1 MFVERTAFHGKNKR
15 NGKSILCMIQKQWKG
30 ISCMTRIAFVGKGG
44 SGKTTLASLFSRFLG
59 AQQHVVLAI
68 DADINQHLGQALGL
82 SAQEAA
88 TIPPLGGEMGRIK
101 QYLRGTNP
109 RIASADEMIKT
120 TPPGRGSRLLRAAEN
135 NPLIDSFARSV
146 DGVTL
151 LVTGPFGE
159 EDLGLKCYHSKVGAV
174 ELLLN
179 HCVDGP
185 DEYLVVDMTAGAD
198 SFASGL
204 FTRFDLTC
212 IVVEPTVR
220 ALGVY
225 HQYKAYA
232 QGYGVRMSVVGNKVE
247 NEDDLA
253 FLREHIGKDLLTW
266 IGRSGYVRAMEKGR
280 VQPLSHLEEAHL
292 HALETIKAT
301 ADTCEKDWTTFYHQA
316 VAFHRKNALSW
327 ANAQLGA
334 DLTLQIDPD
343 FDPQEYQASLL
354 SPVSGRPLREA
365 F

>member
-1 MFVERTAFHGKNKR
+1 MGYN
-15 NGKSILCMIQKQWKG
+15 SLCMIKKNG
-30 ISCMTRIAFVGKGG
+30 RVFLFMTRIAFVGKGG
-44 SGKTTLASLFSRFLG
+44 SGKTTLAALFSRFLG
-59 AQQHVVLAI
+59 MQQRVVLAI
-68 DADINQHLGQALGL
+68 DADINQHLGEALGL

-88 TIPPLGGEMGRIK
+88 AIPPLGGEIGRIK

-109 RIASADEMIKT
+109 RIASAEEMIKT
-120 TPPGRGSRLLRAAEN
+120 TPPGRGSRLLRVGES
-135 NPLIDSFARSV
+135 NPLADYFARSV
-146 DGVTL
+146 DGVKL
-151 LVTGPFGE
+151 LVTGPFSE
-159 EDLGLKCYHSKVGAV
+159 DDLGLKCYHSKVGAV
-174 ELLLN
+174 ELWLN

-225 HQYKAYA
+225 QQYKTYA

-247 NEDDLA
+247 NEEDLA
-253 FLREHIGKDLLTW
+253 FLREHTGNDLLTW
-266 IGRSGYVRAMEKGR
+266 VGRSGYVRAMEKGR
-280 VQPLSHLEEAHL
+280 VQPLTHLEEEQRL
-292 HALETIKAT
+292 ALETIKAT
-301 ADTCEKDWTTFYHQA
+301 ADACEKDWTTFYQQA
-316 VAFHRKNALSW
+316 ITFHRQNALSW

-343 FDPQEYQASLL
+343 FQPEEYQAHLRAS
-354 SPVSGRPLREA
+354 VPLPIAGLPEEA
-365 F
+365 LW